1 MSSKSV
7 KLNFIID
14 KIAKTSGGDKYIC
27 ESNPDFNIYIPQK
40 ISRPDKQNVCENLII
55 TIDCNLT
62 VQDDKSSIKSEE

>member
-14 KIAKTSGGDKYIC
+14 KIAKSSGGDKYIC

-40 ISRPDKQNVCENLII
+40 ISRSDKENVYENLII
-55 TIDCNLT
+55 TIECNMN
-62 VQDDKSSIKSEE
+62 VQYDKSSIKSEE